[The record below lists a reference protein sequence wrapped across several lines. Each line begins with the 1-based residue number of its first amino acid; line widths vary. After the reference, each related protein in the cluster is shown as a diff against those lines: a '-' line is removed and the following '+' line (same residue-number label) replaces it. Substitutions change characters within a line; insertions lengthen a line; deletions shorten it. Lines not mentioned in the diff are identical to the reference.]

1 MLSSPLCSVEDLVQA
16 IATEHHSLNI
26 PPEIYEEIID
36 YLWDN
41 KDALLACS
49 FCRPLYLR
57 TRVHLFHSIELKHTP
72 NGEPFSKSVLPCI
85 KKITIHRGS
94 DIPSVT
100 PLLCSLPNL
109 TALRLD
115 TLKFPDPWSLHRFVC
130 QLRRLTS
137 LDLNHI
143 RFRRDIL
150 VELGS
155 LAGSFP
161 KINKIT
167 IHGTSLHTSVVGFL
181 IHRRALRAVYVD
193 SLRELC
199 IKYPAGECLSSI
211 CTFVRAAS
219 RSLKSLEIR
228 IRETESSANVMS
240 NWPAQLDVL
249 PLTMPTLLIEMDCN
263 HFGWHDEV
271 MRWLLDSLTGADGP
285 IMVETLTLV
294 VVPPLYFNQD
304 IMEGNDQWWARVWLR
319 LDEILT
325 GPDMKVFRR
334 LKVTFIRPGDRI
346 YWEGSHFI
354 EWVRGKL
361 PLVNN
366 RNMLDMDTIVEDT
379 S

>member
-1 MLSSPLCSVEDLVQA
+1 MLSSPLCSTEDLVQA
-16 IATEHHSLNI
+16 ITTERHSLNI
-26 PPEIYEEIID
+26 PPEIYEEIVD

-41 KDALLACS
+41 KDALVACS

-100 PLLCSLPNL
+100 PLLSSLPNL

-115 TLKFPDPWSLHRFVC
+115 TLEFPDPWSLHQFVC
-130 QLRRLTS
+130 QLRELTS
-137 LDLNHI
+137 LDLSRI

-167 IHGTSLHTSVVGFL
+167 MCGTSLHASVVGFL
-181 IHRRALRAVYVD
+181 IQRRALRAVYVD

-199 IKYPAGECLSSI
+199 IKYPAGECMSSI

-228 IRETESSANVMS
+228 IRET
-240 NWPAQLDVL
+240 DVEL
-249 PLTMPTLLIEMDCN
+249 AGTARRASPDY
-263 HFGWHDEV
+263 
-271 MRWLLDSLTGADGP
+271 AD
-285 IMVETLTLV
+285 VA
-294 VVPPLYFNQD
+294 D
-304 IMEGNDQWWARVWLR
+304 
-319 LDEILT
+319 
-325 GPDMKVFRR
+325 
-334 LKVTFIRPGDRI
+334 
-346 YWEGSHFI
+346 
-354 EWVRGKL
+354 
-361 PLVNN
+361 
-366 RNMLDMDTIVEDT
+366 
-379 S
+379 